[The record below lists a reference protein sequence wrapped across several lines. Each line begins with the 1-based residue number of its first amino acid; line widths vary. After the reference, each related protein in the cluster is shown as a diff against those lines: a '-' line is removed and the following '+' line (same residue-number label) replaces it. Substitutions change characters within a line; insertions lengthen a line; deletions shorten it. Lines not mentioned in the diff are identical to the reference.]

1 MAKQKS
7 VLAAKQVT
15 KLSSEQVK
23 LFKVAYL
30 SGARDAFEVG
40 RATQQLSDKHT
51 VDSLFQ
57 ALDTAVDKFE
67 SEGLDLL
74 HSHAW

>member
-7 VLAAKQVT
+7 MLAAKQVT
-15 KLSSEQVK
+15 KVSSEQIK

-30 SGARDAFEVG
+30 SGAQDALEVSG
-40 RATQQLSDKHT
+40 CAEQLRDKHT

-57 ALDTAVDKFE
+57 ALNIAVDKFE
-67 SEGLDLL
+67 SEGVDFRP
-74 HSHAW
+74 SHA

>member
-7 VLAAKQVT
+7 MLAAKQET
-15 KLSSEQVK
+15 KLSSEQIK

-30 SGARDAFEVG
+30 SGAQDAFEVSG
-40 RATQQLSDKHT
+40 STQQLRDQHT

-57 ALDTAVDKFE
+57 ALNTAVDKFE
-67 SEGLDLL
+67 SEGVDLL
-74 HSHAW
+74 PSRAW

>member
-7 VLAAKQVT
+7 VLAADRLT

-30 SGARDAFEVG
+30 SGAQDALEVSG
-40 RATQQLSDKHT
+40 ASQELRNKRT
-51 VDSLFQ
+51 VESLFR
-57 ALDTAVDKFE
+57 ALNHAVDKFE
-67 SEGLDLL
+67 SEGVDLL
-74 HSHAW
+74 PSHA